1 LRLQIEPQIKI
12 SSVIMSAPTPLIREG
27 MKPFRGKSTFYYKF
41 FLILT
46 VHVVVIGG
54 LLLQGG
60 CKDTSIKEASTAPP
74 APDPASPTTA
84 VNVDPALQA
93 QMKTSFSNTVAIQP
107 QPPRPQPQMK
117 PAVKALP
124 QIATVDTGFYIVKA
138 GDTLGKIAKAHHT
151 TSEKIKAL
159 NALKSTSLKVNQK
172 LKLPAAK
179 AA

>member
-1 LRLQIEPQIKI
+1 
-12 SSVIMSAPTPLIREG
+12 MNAPTPLIREG

-46 VHVVVIGG
+46 VHVIVIGG

-60 CKDTSIKEASTAPP
+60 CKDPSIKEPSTAPP
-74 APDPASPTTA
+74 APAPALPTSA
-84 VNVDPALQA
+84 VNVDPALLA
-93 QMKTSFSNTVAIQP
+93 QMRISFSNTVAIQP
-107 QPPRPQPQMK
+107 QPPRQQPQVTQ
-117 PAVKALP
+117 PPKALP
-124 QIATVDTGFYIVKA
+124 QTATVDTALYIVKA

-151 TSEKIKAL
+151 TAEKIKAL
-159 NALKSTSLKVNQK
+159 NALKSASLKVNQK